1 VTDPRT
7 QLVGAGY
14 DAMIDTWEAWV
25 ARIEDD
31 PRHVWLAELMELVGE
46 GERVVELGCGG
57 GTRET
62 RDLAASYVLTGVDL
76 SSAQLARA
84 RERVPAAEFVQT
96 DFTSIE
102 FEPGSLGGVAAFYSF
117 NHVPRELLAPL
128 FARIHSWLRPGGVLL
143 AALGVGDE
151 NEWYGDF
158 LGAPSFF
165 SSFPPETNSRLVR
178 EAGFELRR
186 NEVVSIREP
195 EGPVDFQW
203 ILAVRP

>member
-1 VTDPRT
+1 MTDPRT
-7 QLVGAGY
+7 QLVAEGY
-14 DAMIDTWEAWV
+14 DAMIETWEAWI
-25 ARIEDD
+25 ARVEDD
-31 PRHVWLAELMELVGE
+31 PRNEWLAALIDLVPE

-62 RDLAASYVLTGVDL
+62 RDLADRYALTGVDL
-76 SSAQLARA
+76 SSAQLERA
-84 RERVPAAEFVQT
+84 RTRVPAAQFVQA

-117 NHVPRELLAPL
+117 NHVPRELLAGL
-128 FARIHSWLRPGGVLL
+128 FARVHTWLRPGGVFLT
-143 AALGVGDE
+143 ALGVGDE
-151 NEWYGDF
+151 DGWYGDF

-165 SSFPPETNSRLVR
+165 SSFPAETNSRLVR

-186 NEVVSIREP
+186 DEIVTIREP
-195 EGPVDFQW
+195 EGPVEFQW